1 MHHLHDPSIINMV
14 LSLQEDEISE
24 FVRDAMSSKRLSGIV
39 KDLNSN
45 LLYGEPDQKQQATEA
60 LNRLGF
66 MM

>member
-1 MHHLHDPSIINMV
+1 MPHVHDPSILKMV
-14 LSLQEDEISE
+14 LSLQEEEVGE

-45 LLYGEPDQKQQATEA
+45 LLYGEPDQKALATEA

-66 MM
+66 TM